1 MANNVINMCEKDI
14 VNDCLASQKY
24 LTSSYNSF
32 AGECVNQN
40 LRDDFLNI
48 LKDEHQIQ
56 AELFS
61 EMQSH
66 GWYTVEPAE
75 QQKINQ
81 ARQQYANG

>member
-24 LTSSYNSF
+24 LTSSYNTF